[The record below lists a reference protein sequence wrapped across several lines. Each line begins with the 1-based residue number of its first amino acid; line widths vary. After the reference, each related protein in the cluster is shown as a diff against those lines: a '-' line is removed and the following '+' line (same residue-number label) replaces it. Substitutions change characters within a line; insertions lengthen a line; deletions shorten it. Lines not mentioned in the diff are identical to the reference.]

1 MSNFDE
7 KLLGRIKKLE
17 REVERLR
24 VKESPGAWLDWTP
37 TVTGWAAGYTCIA
50 RYCKVGKM
58 CFVYLY
64 ITGTSSAIN
73 ARATLPLTASGEPT
87 KAYFQV
93 PVYTN
98 NSVAVLVGG
107 LCFAQV
113 RPTDD
118 VVGNTVWFWLNGSE
132 NGWTAS
138 GTKAVTVSFFY
149 EVA

>member
-7 KLLGRIKKLE
+7 KSLGRIKRLE

-37 TVTGWAAGYTCIA
+37 TVTGWAAGYTCNA
-50 RYCKVGKM
+50 RYCKVGKL

-64 ITGTSSAIN
+64 ITGTSN
-73 ARATLPLTASGEPT
+73 ATQTQATLPLPVSGEPT
-87 KAYFQV
+87 FAYFQV
-93 PVYTN
+93 PVFTN
-98 NSVAVLVGG
+98 NSTAVYTGG
-107 LCFAQV
+107 RCFAQV
-113 RPTDD
+113 RPGDET
-118 VVGNTVWFWLNGSE
+118 NPNRIWFWRDGSQ

-138 GTKAVTVSFFY
+138 GNKSVTVSLFY

>member
-1 MSNFDE
+1 MNFDE
-7 KLLGRIKKLE
+7 KVVDRIKRLE

-37 TVTGWAAGYTCIA
+37 TVTGWAAGYTCNA

-64 ITGTSSAIN
+64 ITGTSNATT
-73 ARATLPLTASGEPT
+73 ARATLPLPVSGEPRFS
-87 KAYFQV
+87 YFQV
-93 PVYTN
+93 PYFTDNSIAVYT
-98 NSVAVLVGG
+98 GG
-107 LCFAQV
+107 RCFAQV
-113 RPTDD
+113 RPSDE
-118 VVGNTVWFWLNGSE
+118 GSGANELWFWLDGSL

-138 GTKAVTVSFFY
+138 GTKTVFTSLFY

>member
-1 MSNFDE
+1 MNFDE
-7 KLLGRIKKLE
+7 KVVDRIKQLE

-37 TVTGWAAGYTCIA
+37 TVTGWVAGYTCIA

-64 ITGTSSAIN
+64 ISGTSN
-73 ARATLPLTASGEPT
+73 AANASATLPLPVSGEPRFS
-87 KAYFQV
+87 YIQV
-93 PVYTN
+93 PVFSD
-98 NSVAVLVGG
+98 NSIYDYIGG
-107 LCFAQV
+107 QCFAQV
-113 RPTDD
+113 RPSDE
-118 VVGNTVWFWLNGSE
+118 GASPNEVWFWLDGSV

-138 GTKAVTVSFFY
+138 GGKYVQTSLFY